1 MESTASS
8 QLDLEQTDADSS
20 SCAIPGW
27 LNLFII
33 YILQYF
39 SPPGSCRAHST
50 FSPLTSPPASSSPSS
65 TPTPTWSSSQG
76 KETGDNHDQT
86 DGFLN
91 DTFVIVP
98 PLCIYILIYGG
109 YYGCPT
115 CERRTNNVIIPRSH
129 LKEILRKSCSISHV
143 RDWPNFLFSLQ
154 MISTCP
160 QIILFCTNQVHS
172 VCRDC

>member
-1 MESTASS
+1 MLHIHIHIHFINLSVLRLFGLESTASS

-65 TPTPTWSSSQG
+65 TPTPTWSSSRG

-98 PLCIYILIYGG
+98 PLCIYIRMYI
-109 YYGCPT
+109 
-115 CERRTNNVIIPRSH
+115 
-129 LKEILRKSCSISHV
+129 
-143 RDWPNFLFSLQ
+143 FLYMDDIMVVL
-154 MISTCP
+154 P
-160 QIILFCTNQVHS
+160 VKDGQIM
-172 VCRDC
+172 